1 MNNLVLLGIVLF
13 LVILLYKKIEV
24 AKVNMIAFMIAI
36 VYSSTFLLNSYLNT
50 ILELYGEVFKG
61 MAISVIVIGLFLNI
75 NIIVREWNEDS
86 FYKRGILYLIITT
99 VMGALIVFTVSSFTK
114 VGITVIPFTF
124 TGGYFVVGAV
134 IILILLFILRKEE
147 IYGVKKMVS
156 LMQKGMP
163 FIVFISTSLLIEI
176 NGLSALSSIIIFFF
190 SIVLVCFIQVFL
202 VHSGF
207 ILIVKK
213 ENPIEYFLSI
223 SKALYY
229 AFKSRSSGETSPIL
243 AKEVAKTINL
253 SSSLVTHY
261 SSKFVKVGM
270 NACNG
275 IYPAFIGVF
284 GLNLYGKDLS
294 SINMILIILSVII
307 ASLAL
312 QNMPGVASVSA
323 VLVLIALGLP
333 LDSLFIVLG
342 IDYIIDKIR
351 TTTNIAAVGAA
362 IKIL

>member
-13 LVILLYKKIEV
+13 LGILLYKKIEV
-24 AKVNMIAFMIAI
+24 AKINMISFVIAI
-36 VYSSTFLLNSYLNT
+36 IYSSTFLLNSYSNK
-50 ILELYGEVFKG
+50 ILEVYGEAFKG
-61 MAISVIVIGLFLNI
+61 MAIVVILIGLLSNVNI
-75 NIIVREWNEDS
+75 TVNEWNEDS

-99 VMGALIVFTVSSFTK
+99 VMGALIVFTVGRLTK
-114 VGITVIPFTF
+114 IGVTVIPFTF
-124 TGGYFVVGAV
+124 SGVYFVIGV
-134 IILILLFILRKEE
+134 IIILMLLFIFRKED
-147 IYGVKKMVS
+147 IYGVKKIVS

-163 FIVFISTSLLIEI
+163 FIVFISTSLIIEI
-176 NGLSALSSIIIFFF
+176 NGFNALTAIVIFLMSII
-190 SIVLVCFIQVFL
+190 LVCFIQVFI
-202 VHSGF
+202 VHSLF
-207 ILIVKK
+207 ILIIKK
-213 ENPIEYFLSI
+213 ENPIGYFLSI

-229 AFKSRSSGETSPIL
+229 AFKSRSSGETAPIL
-243 AKEVAKTINL
+243 AKEVLKSSTL

-284 GLNLYGKDLS
+284 GLNLYGRDLS

-323 VLVLIALGLP
+323 VLVLMALGLP

-342 IDYIIDKIR
+342 IDYIVDKIR